1 MDSRAFGNLDG
12 RVYAG
17 ISLCNMS
24 VMYFT
29 YYGWNLV
36 AFADLSYA
44 WTRVVKLLLVS
55 LWLMM
60 NGLAIRVILHF
71 CMTCLAP

>member
-36 AFADLSYA
+36 AFADVSYA

-55 LWLMM
+55 
-60 NGLAIRVILHF
+60 
-71 CMTCLAP
+71 